1 MKKLIEFR
9 CEEELK
15 EITEVLSNDIKN
27 GFGAVIIPKPPTHYR
42 RLIENDFDTK
52 KLGQL
57 FIDLGAEI
65 IKEKNKITN
74 IELKSR
80 FIEKVN
86 GRGKEFDVV
95 FEYDTIK
102 SEKDKEEE
110 E

>member
-9 CEEELK
+9 CGEELK
-15 EITEVLSNDIKN
+15 EITEVLSNDLKN
-27 GFGAVIIPKPPTHYR
+27 GFGAVIVPKPPTYYR
-42 RLIENDFDTK
+42 RLIENGFDTK

-57 FIDLGAEI
+57 FIDLGVEI
-65 IKEKNKITN
+65 MKEENKITN

-102 SEKDKEEE
+102 SESEKDV
-110 E
+110 